1 MVGPVVHRE
10 RHPPVCAVD
19 RARGRED
26 HVRGPV
32 TAAALE
38 QVGEADDVAP
48 DVLFRVR
55 EGVAHAGL
63 GGKVHDPV
71 RRLGSEEL
79 LERGAVAEI
88 GPSEAK
94 TLAAAQV
101 RDPRLLE
108 RRVVVAAEAVQAR
121 HAVATREQAPAKRRA
136 DESGGPRHQDLHP
149 TSLRASSLRR
159 VSHCRT
165 K

>member
-1 MVGPVVHRE
+1 M
-10 RHPPVCAVD
+10 
-19 RARGRED
+19 
-26 HVRGPV
+26 
-32 TAAALE
+32 TAAAFE
-38 QVGEADDVAP
+38 QVGEADEIALN
-48 DVLFRVR
+48 VLLRVR
-55 EGVAHAGL
+55 EGVAYSGL

-88 GPSEAK
+88 DPGEAK
-94 TLAAAQV
+94 ALAAAEV

-108 RRVVVAAEAVQAR
+108 RRFVVAAETVQAR
-121 HAVATREQAPAKRRA
+121 HPVAAREQAPAKRRA

-149 TSLRASSLRR
+149 TSLRPSSLRR